1 MQNSRIRIMETKK
14 ITIATGVMLSLL
26 ILPSV
31 SSMVY
36 AQYTPLEKSTGLEDL
51 LQLSKDKVKIA
62 AENPGKGSGTP
73 MFAADGILGAIVL
86 STGIFGGIAAA
97 FFVRGKKGKYAAIG
111 RG

>member
-1 MQNSRIRIMETKK
+1 METKK
-14 ITIATGVMLSLL
+14 ITIVTGVMLSIL

-31 SSMVY
+31 VSMAY
-36 AQYTPLEKSTGLEDL
+36 AQYLPMEKSTGLEDY
-51 LQLSKDKVKIA
+51 LQLSKDKVKVVT
-62 AENPGKGSGTP
+62 ENPGTGSGTP

-86 STGIFGGIAAA
+86 STGVFGGIAAA